1 MFLNAAKSSGWSAK
15 TNCALFYGLLIWIKS
30 ARKIT
35 KKNAGGKFAYS
46 SKIRQICTKLHI

>member
-1 MFLNAAKSSGWSAK
+1 MFLNPPKTRGWSAK

-35 KKNAGGKFAYS
+35 KKNANH
-46 SKIRQICTKLHI
+46 KIVSVFYLYLF